1 MQLHVVRKF
10 GPMVLIKAFY
20 VFLDRHFACLFL
32 YVHVYTCKYVVEYYG
47 DREVYEYP
55 GDVPVFLYLYNA
67 TKESDKPLT
76 DFILTTWTNFAK
88 SG

>member
-1 MQLHVVRKF
+1 MDS
-10 GPMVLIKAFY
+10 LITISLLTSTCI
-20 VFLDRHFACLFL
+20 VCLL
-32 YVHVYTCKYVVEYYG
+32 YVVEYYG

-88 SG
+88 SGWDFLYHVLP

>member
-1 MQLHVVRKF
+1 M
-10 GPMVLIKAFY
+10 
-20 VFLDRHFACLFL
+20 
-32 YVHVYTCKYVVEYYG
+32 YVVEYYG

-55 GDVPVFLYLYNA
+55 SDVPVFLYLYNA